1 MSEVNSEQE
10 EIAFEGDMTI
20 YNAENFKQDLFSVI
34 AKKNDVNVNLTD
46 VSEFDTAG
54 FQVLLIGKKY
64 ADENEVELRLCEA
77 SEPVSEVF
85 KLYGMSDLLE
95 SHDES

>member
-10 EIAFEGDMTI
+10 EISFEGDMTI
-20 YNAENFKQDLFSVI
+20 YSAENFKQDLFSVI